1 MSKIKR
7 FVAND
12 QRVKNSYG
20 FYVLTSGISLVRFEP
35 NPVML
40 DGHQLDNKSVIGKW
54 TDIGIEGDLLLMLPE
69 FDQEDTN
76 ATAIGGKVERGYI
89 KGCSMGIIWNPDD
102 LEWIGDKLVL
112 TKCELYEVSIVAVPS
127 NMNAIH
133 LYNSKLE
140 LQSDELVKTQ
150 LSLIPNELNLENK
163 MNKVQLSVA
172 VLTALGMTEA
182 PKDGVDVAVI
192 EAKVLGLSNQVAALS
207 VENEGYKSAQEANAL
222 AEKTAYLDK
231 AVSDGKI
238 TTEQKPTFE
247 KLELSVAKSI
257 IEVLPSKQSLS
268 HQISNAGAG
277 KSEVKTLDDFQKL
290 ELTAQ
295 LAFKKEQPEQYK
307 KLFA

>member
-54 TDIGIEGDLLLMLPE
+54 TDIGTEGDLLLMLPE

-102 LEWIGDKLVL
+102 LEWLGDKLVL

-140 LQSDELVKTQ
+140 LQSDEFVKTQ

-163 MNKVQLSVA
+163 MNKVKLSLA
-172 VLTALGMTEA
+172 SLTVLGMTDA
-182 PKDGVDVAVI
+182 PTEGVDLAVV
-192 EAKVLGLSNQVAALS
+192 EAKLQGLSNQVATLS
-207 VENEGYKSAQEANAL
+207 AENKGFKDAQEASAK

-247 KLELSVAKSI
+247 QLELSVAKSI
-257 IEVLPSKQSLS
+257 IEGLPSKQSLS
-268 HQISNAGAG
+268 HQINNVGAG
-277 KSEVKTLDDFQKL
+277 QGEVKTMDDFQKL

-295 LAFKKEQPEQYK
+295 LAFKQEQPEAYK
-307 KLFA
+307 ALFK